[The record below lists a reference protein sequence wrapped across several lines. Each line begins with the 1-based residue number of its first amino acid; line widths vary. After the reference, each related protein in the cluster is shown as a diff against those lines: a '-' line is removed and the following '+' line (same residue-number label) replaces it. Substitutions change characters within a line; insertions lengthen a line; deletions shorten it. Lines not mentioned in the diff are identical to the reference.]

1 MQFHTHL
8 HVHYM
13 DFICHNR
20 PEGSAYT
27 AGTRAYHADRVYR
40 AASEPHATCMYTSG
54 LPKRSPRG
62 DPLLGTLTQ
71 GKDLHRTS
79 ISSNRLRPH
88 DRKQRMQRQ

>member
-8 HVHYM
+8 DVHYM

-40 AASEPHATCMYTSG
+40 AASEPHATTRFMAIKTVDFHSANPVVV
-54 LPKRSPRG
+54 LISH
-62 DPLLGTLTQ
+62 Q
-71 GKDLHRTS
+71 EDLNRAS
-79 ISSNRLRPH
+79 IGCCKH
-88 DRKQRMQRQ
+88 DRN